1 MMTLTESAAR
11 PVARDF
17 FRPRRLGHTN
27 LFVGDYLAAQQFY
40 YKVAGFN
47 EGYRQPD
54 NLASFLSNG
63 NSYHDLTLVDV
74 KSHYNHDHCGPGMNH
89 IAFELENEVDLA
101 DGWRRAKAAGVD
113 FRCADHDVAHSLYTD
128 DPDGNGV
135 EFYADVVRDQR
146 EARKGIIIKQKPE
159 YIPGVSSPALCG
171 TVLSAKSEDRLR
183 GRRNVPLAPLLARVA
198 ADRALRG
205 DVRLLSRH
213 RRSQSRFWRNDHAG
227 VTVFAGTD
235 SVGDVTLQRQRS
247 NQPTGMHHFGLEV
260 QDEADLV
267 AGKAK
272 AAAAGLE
279 IVREI
284 DHPARH
290 TVCIKDPDGLII
302 QFYANRDFRPE
313 RLNGIDEDTALYLPV
328 SGVPRA
334 TSVRHAERTTWRLR
348 PRPITSP
355 SRAFPSGSPRA
366 VAMAVAKN
374 SRLSRMSRFGIRRGE
389 VVSLIGPSGCGKS
402 TLLGIGSG
410 LNPPSARPRLSRR

>member
-1 MMTLTESAAR
+1 MTLTESTAR

-27 LFVGDYLAAQQFY
+27 LFVGDYMAAQQFY

-74 KSHYNHDHCGPGMNH
+74 KSHYNHNNCGPGMNH

-101 DGWRRAKAAGVD
+101 DGWRRAKAAGID

-159 YIPGVSSPALCG
+159 YIPGVSSPALSERFYPQNPKIDVVDSAIFHSRRCSH
-171 TVLSAKSEDRLR
+171 VLLLT
-183 GRRNVPLAPLLARVA
+183 GRYEEMCDYYRDIGGLKP
-198 ADRALRG
+198 
-205 DVRLLSRH
+205 
-213 RRSQSRFWRNDHAG
+213 FWCNDQVG
-227 VTVFAGTD
+227 VTVFAGTH
-235 SVGDVTLQRQRS
+235 SVEDITVQRRRS
-247 NQPTGMHHFGLEV
+247 NQADGMHHFGLEV

-267 AGKAK
+267 AGKGK

-279 IVREI
+279 IVREV

-313 RLNGIDEDTALYLPV
+313 RLNGIDQETALYL
-328 SGVPRA
+328 
-334 TSVRHAERTTWRLR
+334 L
-348 PRPITSP
+348 
-355 SRAFPSGSPRA
+355 
-366 VAMAVAKN
+366 
-374 SRLSRMSRFGIRRGE
+374 
-389 VVSLIGPSGCGKS
+389 
-402 TLLGIGSG
+402 
-410 LNPPSARPRLSRR
+410 

>member
-1 MMTLTESAAR
+1 MK
-11 PVARDF
+11 
-17 FRPRRLGHTN
+17 
-27 LFVGDYLAAQQFY
+27 AQQFY

-113 FRCADHDVAHSLYTD
+113 FRCADHDVAHSLYTN

-159 YIPGVSSPALCG
+159 YIPGVSSPALAERFYPQNPAIDFIPEAMFHSRRCSHISLITG
-171 TVLSAKSEDRLR
+171 RFEEMFAYYRDIGGLKPFWGNER
-183 GRRNVPLAPLLARVA
+183 GGVA
-198 ADRALRG
+198 
-205 DVRLLSRH
+205 
-213 RRSQSRFWRNDHAG
+213 
-227 VTVFAGTD
+227 VFAGTH
-235 SVGDVTLQRQRS
+235 SLGDVTLVRQRG

-260 QDEADLV
+260 MDEADLV
-267 AGKAK
+267 AGAAKAK
-272 AAAAGLE
+272 AAGLN

-290 TVCIKDPDGLII
+290 TVCLKDPDGLVIE
-302 QFYANRDFRPE
+302 FYANRDFRPE
-313 RLNGIDEDTALYLPV
+313 TLQGVDEDTALYL
-328 SGVPRA
+328 
-334 TSVRHAERTTWRLR
+334 L
-348 PRPITSP
+348 
-355 SRAFPSGSPRA
+355 
-366 VAMAVAKN
+366 
-374 SRLSRMSRFGIRRGE
+374 
-389 VVSLIGPSGCGKS
+389 
-402 TLLGIGSG
+402 
-410 LNPPSARPRLSRR
+410 